1 MDKHTVFAKTDA
13 GREALAQRA
22 PGLLPRLRTLL
33 IMVDGQRP
41 AAAFDAASGGA
52 EGAAL
57 PLLEQLL
64 AQGWVRALEPERQPD
79 APPPPVPAS
88 ASESASAPGASDA
101 LAAWPLPDARRR
113 VARFINDQLGPM
125 GEAMALK
132 VEACRQEADLRA
144 LVPRIREVLLNY
156 RNSATV
162 ARFDADIAPHLPT
175 A

>member
-1 MDKHTVFAKTDA
+1 MDKHTVFVKTDA

-22 PGLLPRLRTLL
+22 PGLLPRLRSLL

-41 AAAFDAASGGA
+41 AAAFDAACGGA
-52 EGAAL
+52 DGAAR

-64 AQGWVRALEPERQPD
+64 AQGWVQALAVAVAGPAARDP
-79 APPPPVPAS
+79 APPTPMSDPAR
-88 ASESASAPGASDA
+88 
-101 LAAWPLPDARRR
+101 WPLPDARRR
-113 VARFINDQLGPM
+113 VARFLNDQLGPM
-125 GEAMALK
+125 GEAIALK

-144 LVPRIREVLLNY
+144 LVPRIREALLNY

>member
-1 MDKHTVFAKTDA
+1 MDKHTVFVKTDA

-22 PGLLPRLRTLL
+22 PGLLPRLRSLL

-41 AAAFDAASGGA
+41 ALAFDAACGGA

-64 AQGWVRALEPERQPD
+64 AQGWIQ
-79 APPPPVPAS
+79 APPAAAS
-88 ASESASAPGASDA
+88 AVSEPAPAAPSSAPA
-101 LAAWPLPDARRR
+101 LWALPDAKRR
-113 VARFINDQLGPM
+113 VARYINDQLGPM
-125 GEAMALK
+125 GEAIALK

-144 LVPRIREVLLNY
+144 LVPRIREALLNY
-156 RNSATV
+156 RNNATV

>member
-1 MDKHTVFAKTDA
+1 MDKHTVFVKTDA

-22 PGLLPRLRTLL
+22 PGLLPRLRSLL

-41 AAAFDAASGGA
+41 ALAFDAACGGA

-64 AQGWVRALEPERQPD
+64 AQGWIQAPQVVASPASEPEPS
-79 APPPPVPAS
+79 VPQ
-88 ASESASAPGASDA
+88 SD
-101 LAAWPLPDARRR
+101 LVPWPLPDARRR

-125 GEAMALK
+125 GEAIALK

-144 LVPRIREVLLNY
+144 LVPRIREALLNY
-156 RNSATV
+156 RNNATV
-162 ARFDADIAPHLPT
+162 ARFDTDIAPHLPL

>member
-1 MDKHTVFAKTDA
+1 MDKHTVFVKTDA

-64 AQGWVRALEPERQPD
+64 AQGWVRAHEPVHQANAQPSPETD
-79 APPPPVPAS
+79 AT
-88 ASESASAPGASDA
+88 A
-101 LAAWPLPDARRR
+101 LSAAWPLPDARRR

-144 LVPRIREVLLNY
+144 LVPRIREALLNY

-162 ARFDADIAPHLPT
+162 ARFDADIAPHLP
-175 A
+175 AA

>member
-1 MDKHTVFAKTDA
+1 MDKHTVFVKTDA

-22 PGLLPRLRTLL
+22 PGLLPRLRSLL

-79 APPPPVPAS
+79 APPRPVP
-88 ASESASAPGASDA
+88 ESAPAPGASDA

-144 LVPRIREVLLNY
+144 LVPRIREALLNY

-162 ARFDADIAPHLPT
+162 ARFDADIAPYLPT

>member
-1 MDKHTVFAKTDA
+1 MDKHTVFVKTDA

-22 PGLLPRLRTLL
+22 PGLLPRLRSLL

-41 AAAFDAASGGA
+41 ALAFDAACGGA

-64 AQGWVRALEPERQPD
+64 AQGWIQAPEVAASPASEP
-79 APPPPVPAS
+79 APPDSPSVPARWS
-88 ASESASAPGASDA
+88 
-101 LAAWPLPDARRR
+101 LPDAKRR
-113 VARFINDQLGPM
+113 VARYINDQLGPM
-125 GEAMALK
+125 GEAIALK

-144 LVPRIREVLLNY
+144 LVPRIREALLNY
-156 RNSATV
+156 RNNATV
-162 ARFDADIAPHLPT
+162 ARFDADIAPHLPS

>member
-22 PGLLPRLRTLL
+22 PGLLPRLRSLL

-64 AQGWVRALEPERQPD
+64 AQGWVRALEPARQPD
-79 APPPPVPAS
+79 APPRPVP
-88 ASESASAPGASDA
+88 ASAPGASEA

-144 LVPRIREVLLNY
+144 LVPRIREALLNY

>member
-1 MDKHTVFAKTDA
+1 MDKHTVFVKTDA

-22 PGLLPRLRTLL
+22 PGLLPRLRSLL

-79 APPPPVPAS
+79 APPRPVP
-88 ASESASAPGASDA
+88 ESASAPGASDA

-144 LVPRIREVLLNY
+144 LVPRIREALLNY

-162 ARFDADIAPHLPT
+162 ARFDADIAPYLPT

>member
-1 MDKHTVFAKTDA
+1 MDKHTVFVKTDA

-22 PGLLPRLRTLL
+22 PGLLPRLRSLL

-41 AAAFDAASGGA
+41 ALAFDAACGGA

-64 AQGWVRALEPERQPD
+64 AQGWIQ
-79 APPPPVPAS
+79 APPAAAS
-88 ASESASAPGASDA
+88 AVSEPSPSIPQSDSAP
-101 LAAWPLPDARRR
+101 WPLPDAKRR
-113 VARFINDQLGPM
+113 VARYLNDQLGPM
-125 GEAMALK
+125 GEAIALK

-144 LVPRIREVLLNY
+144 LVPRIREALLNY
-156 RNSATV
+156 RNNATV